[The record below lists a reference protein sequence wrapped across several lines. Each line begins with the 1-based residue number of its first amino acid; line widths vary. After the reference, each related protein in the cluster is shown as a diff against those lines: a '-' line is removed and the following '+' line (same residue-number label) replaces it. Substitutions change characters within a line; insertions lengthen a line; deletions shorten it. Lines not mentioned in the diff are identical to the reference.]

1 MGKKT
6 VSGFKKR
13 MLVLQC
19 LLRHGEKSINELVDL
34 QLFEMEKTSLNQLV
48 VNLFKDGY
56 LTFRTAQAGERFYAV
71 SEAFESELIDDLGM
85 CAEQPIDPKTTEALE
100 RFEKQR
106 NEKKS

>member
-34 QLFEMEKTSLNQLV
+34 QLFEMEKPSLYV
-48 VNLFKDGY
+48 
-56 LTFRTAQAGERFYAV
+56 
-71 SEAFESELIDDLGM
+71 
-85 CAEQPIDPKTTEALE
+85 KTLPL
-100 RFEKQR
+100 
-106 NEKKS
+106 NP

>member
-56 LTFRTAQAGERFYAV
+56 LMFRTAQAGERFYAV
-71 SEAFESELIDDLGM
+71 SEAFESELIDDHGM

>member
-85 CAEQPIDPKTTEALE
+85 CAEAPFDPKIAEILE
-100 RFEKQR
+100 SFVKQR

>member
-34 QLFEMEKTSLNQLV
+34 QLFEMEKICRDYSAEIDKLISEWPT
-48 VNLFKDGY
+48 
-56 LTFRTAQAGERFYAV
+56 GEAKAV
-71 SEAFESELIDDLGM
+71 ESRQE
-85 CAEQPIDPKTTEALE
+85 
-100 RFEKQR
+100 
-106 NEKKS
+106 

>member
-85 CAEQPIDPKTTEALE
+85 CDKAVFDPKNNETFK
-100 RFEKQR
+100 RFEKQV